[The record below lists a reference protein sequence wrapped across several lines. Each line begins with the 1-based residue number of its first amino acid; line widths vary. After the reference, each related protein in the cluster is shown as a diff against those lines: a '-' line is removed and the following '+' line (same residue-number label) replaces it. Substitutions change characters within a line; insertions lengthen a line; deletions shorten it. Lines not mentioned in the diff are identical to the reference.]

1 MIWYMKI
8 NFYNHDNNKNTIR
21 TEYEQKE
28 FIITKLRNA
37 AAHFRFKIVKDENGK
52 VLEDKI
58 YLYDEYNDGTNNF
71 NIIIDVKDLFQII
84 RQIELGIKNEKSV
97 EENKF
102 RRKKS
107 F

>member
-1 MIWYMKI
+1 MQFTYDSKR
-8 NFYNHDNNKNTIR
+8 NTFR
-21 TEYEQKE
+21 KKKKKKE